1 MRFCLFGG
9 RRAAYIGRTMTRFA
23 PIFTAMTLSLLLVLG
38 AQRQAMTHAGGDV
51 TEMVLC
57 TGSGATT
64 VWIGRDGEPVAPPH
78 DCPDCTLCLPHGLL
92 PEIAVPASAIGSQGQ
107 PILRAAQLD
116 LSRPA
121 SRPFARGPPLPV
133 WSKITVQTDKTDS

>member
-1 MRFCLFGG
+1 
-9 RRAAYIGRTMTRFA
+9 MTRFA
-23 PIFTAMTLSLLLVLG
+23 PIITALMLSLLLVLG

-78 DCPDCTLCLPHGLL
+78 DCPDCTLCLPHALL
-92 PEIAVPASAIGSQGQ
+92 PEIAVPAPAAGPQRQ
-107 PILRAAQLD
+107 EPLRAARLD
-116 LSRPA
+116 LSLPA
-121 SRPFARGPPLPV
+121 PRPFARGPPLPV
-133 WSKITVQTDKTDS
+133 